1 MTHQLEIDN
10 LLLKL
15 NKMPNEDIAENHNNI
30 KDILVK
36 LEEIV
41 YSYKQV
47 DTLIHHLNDLKIKII
62 DNFDYI
68 NTNKIVINKEHL
80 LKESNMKTKDY
91 LIKKYLETY
100 KKYIELS
107 EYYSAIDL
115 NYYSNILK
123 DLNEIF

>member
-15 NKMPNEDIAENHNNI
+15 NKMPNVDIAENHNNI

-36 LEEIV
+36 LEEII

-47 DTLIHHLNDLKIKII
+47 DTLIHNLNSLKIKII

-68 NTNKIVINKEHL
+68 NSNKIVTNKEHI
-80 LKESNMKTKDY
+80 LKESNMRTKDY
-91 LIKKYLETY
+91 LIKNYLETY